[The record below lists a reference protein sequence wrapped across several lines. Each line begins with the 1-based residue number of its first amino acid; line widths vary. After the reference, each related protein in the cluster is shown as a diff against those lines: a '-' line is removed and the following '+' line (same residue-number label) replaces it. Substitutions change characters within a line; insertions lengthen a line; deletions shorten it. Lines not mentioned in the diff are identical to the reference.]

1 MQNFLKIIGVD
12 DGKFHAF
19 MREKIQYS
27 VLCAVL
33 MEACKI
39 FDIKLARIKVDGF
52 DATEKLI
59 NMLKNISAD
68 AIILSG
74 ITFAGFNIIDPFLVF
89 KKLNFPIIIISTKK
103 PNNISMFKALKTH
116 FYDWQKRWE
125 IIENL
130 GKIYS
135 TIPKHGEPEI
145 YFEVVGNNSDWA
157 EMILKTSSIL
167 SRIPEPV
174 RVAGLIAKGVSNL
187 NY

>member
-1 MQNFLKIIGVD
+1 MQNFMKIIGVD

-19 MREKIQYS
+19 TREKIQYAF
-27 VLCAVL
+27 LCAVI
-33 MEACKI
+33 MKAYKI
-39 FDIKLARIKVDGF
+39 LDIKLAKIKVDGF

-59 NMLKNISAD
+59 NILKNVSAD

-74 ITFAGFNIIDPFLVF
+74 ITFAGFNIVDPFIVF

-103 PNNISMFKALKTH
+103 PNNISMFYALKKH
-116 FYDWQKRWE
+116 FYDWKRRWE

-135 TIPKHGEPEI
+135 TITKPGEPKI
-145 YFEVVGNNSDWA
+145 YFEVIGNNSDWA
-157 EMILKTSSIL
+157 EMILKSSSIL

>member
-1 MQNFLKIIGVD
+1 MQKSLKIIGVD

-19 MREKIQYS
+19 AREKIQYA

-33 MEACKI
+33 MKAYKI

-52 DATEKLI
+52 DATEKLV
-59 NMLKNISAD
+59 NMLENISAD

-74 ITFAGFNIIDPFLVF
+74 ITFAGFNIIDPFIIF
-89 KKLNFPIIIISTKK
+89 NKLNFPVIIISTKK
-103 PNNISMFKALKTH
+103 PNNISMFNALKTH
-116 FYDWQKRWE
+116 FYDWKIRWE

-130 GKIYS
+130 GKVYS
-135 TIPKHGEPEI
+135 TITKPGEPEI
-145 YFEVVGNNSDWA
+145 YFEVIGNNSYWA
-157 EMILKTSSIL
+157 EMILKASSVL

-187 NY
+187 N